1 MRLITNPENK
11 KAITDLK
18 RYLKKVNQDVT
29 KTIQTK
35 AERLAGNELQTLL
48 ELKDG
53 IDEAIATYD
62 EVNKNPQANR
72 PSMPISEN

>member
-1 MRLITNPENK
+1 M
-11 KAITDLK
+11 
-18 RYLKKVNQDVT
+18 
-29 KTIQTK
+29 
-35 AERLAGNELQTLL
+35 AGNELQTLL

-72 PSMPISEN
+72 PSMPISENQVVSLGDREIIVPDIKAIPVAMPVDPI